1 MKKLSI
7 GNKSVNIGIALALLG
22 VLIFS
27 LVMVPSLEGLDA
39 SPPTPTP
46 ATTQA
51 ITTTPEITT
60 AITTPTPE
68 ITTTIPTPITP
79 TTPLQ
84 QLPESSDPL
93 YRQKIAVI
101 NATKVAEAARE
112 RVKNGQ
118 NIIQNIKLNI
128 STATTNQKNSI
139 DNTNRITANLAKLN
153 ERYAQVVGMLVDA
166 TKRREI
172 AESDLIK
179 ATKNLEAAGRT
190 VSSSSIPTVASPTV
204 APLTASNIVEPFNSR
219 L

>member
-7 GNKSVNIGIALALLG
+7 GNKSVSIGIALALLG

-46 ATTQA
+46 ATTTA
-51 ITTTPEITT
+51 ITTTPE
-60 AITTPTPE
+60 ITTPTPE
-68 ITTTIPTPITP
+68 ITTTTA
-79 TTPLQ
+79 PLQ
-84 QLPESSDPL
+84 ILPESSDPL

-112 RVKNGQ
+112 RLQNGKVMLEKIKN
-118 NIIQNIKLNI
+118 NML
-128 STATTNQKNSI
+128 TATTNQKNSI
-139 DNTNRITANLAKLN
+139 DNTNRITANLAKFNDAHSQL
-153 ERYAQVVGMLVDA
+153 VGMVVDA
-166 TKRREI
+166 TKRLEI

-179 ATKNLEAAGRT
+179 ANKNLEAAGRT
-190 VSSSSIPTVASPTV
+190 VSSSPPTVASSPAV